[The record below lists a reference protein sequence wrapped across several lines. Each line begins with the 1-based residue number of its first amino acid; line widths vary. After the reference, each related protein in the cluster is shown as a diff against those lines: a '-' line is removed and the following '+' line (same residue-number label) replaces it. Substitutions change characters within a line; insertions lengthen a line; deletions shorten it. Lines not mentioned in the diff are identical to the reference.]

1 LVGSTLFRTTIY
13 ALSSGG
19 LPSGVAVVRL
29 SGPDV
34 KNALTMMVGAVPEPR
49 QSVLRAI
56 RDAEGNVL
64 DRGLAIFFDGP
75 RSFTGEDC
83 AELQLHGGKAV
94 VAAVLGTLS
103 TIPGFH
109 HAEAGE
115 FTRRAFL
122 HGKLDLTEAEGLSD
136 LIAAETEVQRRF
148 ALQNSSGG
156 QKQLYAAWA
165 RTLLQGR
172 ALIEAELDFADEADV
187 PGSVSDQVWEQMTAL
202 HREIRGH
209 IAGFRASE
217 IIRDGYRVVLVGEPN
232 AGKSSLL
239 NALAKRDVA
248 IVTEVPGTTRD
259 LVEVAL
265 DIDGQKV
272 ILTDTAGLRETSD
285 VVERIGVAR
294 ALSAVETG
302 DLVINLVAPT
312 GNALQLV
319 TDAKVLLVQSKAD
332 IAALSTIPLKVS
344 SLTGE
349 GLDQLLRLIGE
360 HSSQATAATGQ
371 ILPSRIRHID
381 LLNQTCD
388 HIFHAIEAV
397 DEGLELRAER
407 LRLAGTA
414 LGRITGMTDVEDL
427 LDVIFSEFCIGK

>member
-1 LVGSTLFRTTIY
+1 MVGSTLFGTTIY

-29 SGPDV
+29 SGPNV
-34 KNALTMMVGAVPEPR
+34 KQALTIMLGSIPDPR
-49 QSVLRAI
+49 KAVLRAI
-56 RDAEGNVL
+56 RGNDGKTL
-64 DRGLAIFFDGP
+64 DRGLAIYFEGP
-75 RSFTGEDC
+75 HSFTGEDC
-83 AELQLHGGKAV
+83 AELHLHGGKAV
-94 VAAVLGTLS
+94 VASVLSTLS
-103 TIPGFH
+103 SMPGFH

-122 HGKLDLTEAEGLSD
+122 HGKLDLTEAEGLAD

-156 QKQLYAAWA
+156 QKHLYSTWA

-187 PGSVSDQVWEQMTAL
+187 PGSVSDQVWSQMREL
-202 HREIRGH
+202 HQEILAH
-209 IAGFRASE
+209 IDGFHASE

-248 IVTEVPGTTRD
+248 IVTDVPGTTRD
-259 LVEVAL
+259 LVEVSL
-265 DIDGQKV
+265 DIGGQKV

-285 VVERIGVAR
+285 AVEKIGVER
-294 ALSAVETG
+294 ALSAIEIA
-302 DLVINLVAPT
+302 DLVIHLVAPDGVSLDIGSEGKT
-312 GNALQLV
+312 
-319 TDAKVLLVQSKAD
+319 LLVQSKAD
-332 IAALSTIPLKVS
+332 LTTQTHIPLRIS
-344 SLTGE
+344 SVTGM
-349 GLDQLLRLIGE
+349 GLDRLISEIGE
-360 HSSQATAATGQ
+360 RARNAIASTGQ
-371 ILPSRIRHID
+371 ILPSRLRHTE
-381 LLNQTCD
+381 LLRQTCD
-388 HIFHAIEAV
+388 HILTAIRSER
-397 DEGLELRAER
+397 DGMELRAEE

-414 LGRITGMTDVEDL
+414 LGRITGLTDVEDL